1 MQISGPPVV
10 ARLGRK
16 ARMISSS
23 GFFASSLRKKAIS
36 SQIAPT
42 AEMPRMVRND
52 AGRTYML
59 TPDANEIV
67 SAVTLSMSRL
77 R

>member
-1 MQISGPPVV
+1 MQMSGPPVV

-42 AEMPRMVRND
+42 PKCREWCETMPGEPVCD
-52 AGRTYML
+52 AG
-59 TPDANEIV
+59 ANEIV